1 MRFTFNFVLCRLIYH
16 SATKRQVY
24 SVAGVW
30 QKISDKY
37 LYHDWNQSTEDE
49 NVNSGLLFSAEAD
62 EVGPAMLLVV
72 MGLESSKYYIR
83 VEELPHV
90 CASLGYDVDLAE
102 AEEMV
107 DEEYEEDEGKG

>member
-1 MRFTFNFVLCRLIYH
+1 MRFTFDFVLCRLIYH

-49 NVNSGLLFSAEAD
+49 NVNSGLLFSTEAD
-62 EVGPAMLLVV
+62 EVGLMWVV

-83 VEELPHV
+83 VEELRHV

-102 AEEMV
+102 AKELV
-107 DEEYEEDEGKG
+107 DEEYEDDEGKG

>member
-1 MRFTFNFVLCRLIYH
+1 MRFTFDFDLCRLFYH
-16 SATKRQVY
+16 SATKWQAQVY

-49 NVNSGLLFSAEAD
+49 NVNSGLFSPEAD
-62 EVGPAMLLVV
+62 EVGLMLVV
-72 MGLESSKYYIR
+72 MGLESSKY
-83 VEELPHV
+83 
-90 CASLGYDVDLAE
+90 VDLAE
-102 AEEMV
+102 AEELV